1 MAEEHAPGS
10 RLDVHLPD
18 GAHVTVAVEIEDDI
32 SADVELAVANAVVL
46 SGEAESELEAAVG
59 DVVHELGRSV
69 ATRNTRQAKV
79 ITVR

>member
-1 MAEEHAPGS
+1 MAEEHAPGT

-18 GAHVTVAVEIEDDI
+18 GGRVTVAVEVDDEI

-46 SGEAESELEAAVG
+46 SGEAESEIEAAVG
-59 DVVHELGRSV
+59 NVVHELGRSV
-69 ATRNTRQAKV
+69 ATKGPRQAKV